1 MPASN
6 PFNLFLKHFLILSRT
21 SEIFQVTELNGVN
34 TLYMYNLI
42 GKLSYISKFPILC
55 YVVSCYIIVYIYY
68 NTYTLL
74 LLYKIY
80 TSYNIYHA

>member
-42 GKLSYISKFPILC
+42 DKLSYISKFPILC